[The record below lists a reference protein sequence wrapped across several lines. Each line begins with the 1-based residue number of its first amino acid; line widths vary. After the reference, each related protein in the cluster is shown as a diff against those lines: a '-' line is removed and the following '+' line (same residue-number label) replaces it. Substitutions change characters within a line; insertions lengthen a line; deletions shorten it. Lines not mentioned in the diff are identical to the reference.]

1 MIYQIEN
8 LSFQS
13 LFQEVI
19 HLSYALFL
27 FENIG
32 VMQGLITKARKVIDP
47 AAAPFAKAPAEI
59 EELGL
64 MEGANLIE
72 VVNLTAVLFS
82 LMLCGNDSF
91 CHLACFLYSCMLFH
105 KIVCTSIIKTNVLS
119 LSRQTNNQE

>member
-1 MIYQIEN
+1 M
-8 LSFQS
+8 
-13 LFQEVI
+13 
-19 HLSYALFL
+19 SYALFL

-82 LMLCGNDSF
+82 LLVQGCYKLMLCGKDSF